1 MEEERRKGVK
11 ERKEGEMAGSSD
23 GRSEW
28 CRARRRVRSKKGS
41 REEERRERR
50 ERKGREEENE
60 LKEKERSEWRVRK

>member
-28 CRARRRVRSKKGS
+28 CSGRR
-41 REEERRERR
+41 
-50 ERKGREEENE
+50 RKGR
-60 LKEKERSEWRVRK
+60 KEGWREGGKGRIDRGILCSLLEAYS

>member
-28 CRARRRVRSKKGS
+28 CRGRRRVRSKKGS
-41 REEERRERR
+41 REERR
-50 ERKGREEENE
+50 ERKGREEEND
-60 LKEKERSEWRVRK
+60 LKEEERSEWRDRK

>member
-28 CRARRRVRSKKGS
+28 CSGRRRVRIKKGS
-41 REEERRERR
+41 REEERRER
-50 ERKGREEENE
+50 KGREEEND
-60 LKEKERSEWRVRK
+60 LKEEERSEWRDRK

>member
-1 MEEERRKGVK
+1 MEEERREGVK

-28 CRARRRVRSKKGS
+28 CRGRRRVRSKKGS
-41 REEERRERR
+41 REERR

-60 LKEKERSEWRVRK
+60 PKEEERSEWRDRK

>member
-28 CRARRRVRSKKGS
+28 CRGRRRVRSKKGS
-41 REEERRERR
+41 REERR

-60 LKEKERSEWRVRK
+60 LK